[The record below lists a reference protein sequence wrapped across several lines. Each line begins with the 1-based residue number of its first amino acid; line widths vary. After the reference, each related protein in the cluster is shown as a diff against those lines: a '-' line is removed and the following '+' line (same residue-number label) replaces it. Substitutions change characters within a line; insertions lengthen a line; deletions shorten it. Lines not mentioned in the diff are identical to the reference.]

1 MQCHFVE
8 RGFLIRLRHHWE
20 TLFCYKSRNHPNEH
34 SLSKWLEMWYTLA
47 TTRLPELSTSCGLL
61 FRNYLWRQF
70 MRPEKSPLLTGQ
82 SLSHHNGSHQ
92 LAEPP
97 DQLWPWWIGC
107 LNTKWASPITMEGIW
122 KNTNQRE
129 ALEEEN
135 QNWSREFPPKATGK
149 DKTHL
154 RINSSGKHG
163 QAPLSAWVALTLE
176 EQSGLLQ
183 CWVPQVYSQDMSGNR
198 HFVTSISNDAGA
210 GDWETLHQ
218 RFELHIQWW
227 KSNDWSPC
235 LLMAKVMV
243 KVKKAPTSL
252 FPLTSGIQSRPHT
265 PKQGKAAHWAV
276 NSLAMTLLTVKDE
289 NHVRLNET
297 FQGNPRW
304 RILRLEWIKPQ
315 KRYKLARLSLP
326 QRLPT
331 GDHEQEYTSQEGTET
346 PQGRP
351 TAPGP

>member
-1 MQCHFVE
+1 MNTVFQNDWRCDTHLLQPDCQSSAHPVVSSSGTVFGGSSWDLRKALSLLADLFPTTMVVTSLLSL
-8 RGFLIRLRHHWE
+8 LI
-20 TLFCYKSRNHPNEH
+20 
-34 SLSKWLEMWYTLA
+34 
-47 TTRLPELSTSCGLL
+47 SCG
-61 FRNYLWRQF
+61 
-70 MRPEKSPLLTGQ
+70 PK
-82 SLSHHNGSHQ
+82 
-92 LAEPP
+92 
-97 DQLWPWWIGC
+97 WIGC

-154 RINSSGKHG
+154 RINSSGKHR

-227 KSNDWSPC
+227 KSDDWSPC